1 MNKMNLPAPFG
12 PVTSTPPIVSIIGQV
27 QLHLTQSVS
36 SLMCV
41 CTVINLAGRK
51 GRHADSRGG
60 STGGRRNGGHQWRGV
75 WNREWRGKQGV
86 IKVT

>member
-1 MNKMNLPAPFG
+1 M
-12 PVTSTPPIVSIIGQV
+12 
-27 QLHLTQSVS
+27 
-36 SLMCV
+36 

-60 STGGRRNGGHQWRGV
+60 STGGGRNGGHQWRGV

>member
-1 MNKMNLPAPFG
+1 MFVL
-12 PVTSTPPIVSIIGQV
+12 
-27 QLHLTQSVS
+27 L
-36 SLMCV
+36 
-41 CTVINLAGRK
+41 LAGRK

-60 STGGRRNGGHQWRGV
+60 STGGGRNGGHQWRGV